1 MFTWLIEHT
10 LLLLPTWFWF
20 AVASAGAVLYF
31 FSGVIQAIPFAQA
44 RLAGVSIKYVGLA
57 LLLGGVY
64 LTGGAG
70 ITALWQAEIKAANQ
84 RIVVAEQQAADANV
98 AIKEKIVTKIQI
110 VKEKVYENN
119 QAIEAKRDVINAE
132 CKLSDDAWVLY
143 NRAVKNEVA
152 GSTSRTTATSR

>member
-20 AVASAGAVLYF
+20 MIAGAGAVLYF
-31 FSGVIQAIPFAQA
+31 FSGFIQAIPFTQA

-70 ITALWQAEIKAANQ
+70 VTALWQAEIKEANA
-84 RIVVAEQQAADANV
+84 RVQAAEAKSTDAN
-98 AIKEKIVTKIQI
+98 AKLTDA
-110 VKEKVYENN
+110 VKEKN
-119 QAIEAKRDVINAE
+119 QAIQESKTVVQTKLKRDAVKIDAE
-132 CKLSDDAWVLY
+132 CRLDPAAIQIL
-143 NRAVKNEVA
+143 NESA
-152 GSTSRTTATSR
+152 RDITKAKK